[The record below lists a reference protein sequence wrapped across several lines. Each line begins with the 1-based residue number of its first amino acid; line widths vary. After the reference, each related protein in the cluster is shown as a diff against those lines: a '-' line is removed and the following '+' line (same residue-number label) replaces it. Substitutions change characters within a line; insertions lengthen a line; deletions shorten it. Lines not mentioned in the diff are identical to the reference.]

1 MSMVDIIIP
10 TFNNPKLLNECV
22 NSLGGALF
30 VDLAKLII
38 VNNGEKG
45 SVGVQGPGVTLL
57 EPGRN
62 LGWEG
67 GLKLALEHSKSPYV
81 CFLNDD
87 VYFPT
92 ANQHW
97 LHQMLQHF
105 RHPDVAAVGPSSN
118 YILGAQN
125 IWSGTPYR
133 VCRVRYL
140 IGLCMLIRRDYLD
153 QAGGVD
159 DTLPGGDDIDL
170 SIRLRKLGKHLIC
183 DRSVFVFHH
192 GSVTGK
198 KVHGGDWDSIQHQER
213 YTKALWEKH
222 GLNEWLTTMN
232 AQIIHDD
239 HPAGVSADVE
249 SEMVKRYAIGDKVYE
264 LGCGDKKTCCDS
276 VGVDIIP
283 QGQHME
289 GVFNRTSGADVVADV
304 FQPLPIENA
313 DCFVAQ
319 HILEHTHD
327 PLGAILNWKRSL
339 RPHGGRLVVAVP
351 DENWGLT
358 IPLNPQHK
366 AAFTPESLQRLME
379 VAGLKTISVEP
390 SGNNISMVGVWER
403 NGD

>member
-1 MSMVDIIIP
+1 MSQVTIIIP
-10 TFNNPKLLNECV
+10 TFNTPQLLTQCV
-22 NSLGGALF
+22 ESLGAALG
-30 VDLAKLII
+30 VDLATLII

-45 SVGVQGPGVTLL
+45 SVNISGPVVKVL

-67 GLKLALEHSKSPYV
+67 GLKLGLEHSKTPYV

-87 VYFPT
+87 VFFPV

-97 LHQMLQHF
+97 LSEMLQHF
-105 RHPDVAAVGPSSN
+105 RYPDVAAVGPSSN

-125 IWSGTPYR
+125 IWANTPYR

-140 IGLCMLIRRDYLD
+140 IGLCLLVRRDSLD
-153 QAGGVD
+153 LAGGVD
-159 DTLPGGDDIDL
+159 DSLPGGDDIDL

-183 DRSVFVFHH
+183 DRGVFVFHH

-198 KVHGGDWDSIQHQER
+198 KVHGGDWDSIHHQER
-213 YTKALWEKH
+213 YTRALWEKH
-222 GLNEWLTTMN
+222 TLAEYLTTMSS
-232 AQIIHDD
+232 QIIHDD
-239 HPAGVSADVE
+239 MPKMATADVE
-249 SEMVKRYAIGDKVYE
+249 GDLVKRYAVGENVYE
-264 LGCGDKKTCCDS
+264 LGCGDKKTCCS
-276 VGVDIIP
+276 SIGVDIVP
-283 QGQHME
+283 KGSAME
-289 GVFNRTSGADVVADV
+289 GVVNRTSGADVVADV

-351 DENWGLT
+351 DENWGNT

-366 AAFTPESLQRLME
+366 AAFTPESLLRLME
-379 VAGLKTISVEP
+379 VAGLKTISLEP
-390 SGNNISMVGVWER
+390 SGNNLSMVGVWER